1 MGEIQGGNGDMGWKK
16 AIPEVRDRLQSKWL
30 VGAVGC
36 LLGLMLFGELRH
48 IYFSWG
54 KQNVGEHILL
64 AEIIGISVAFA
75 GLVLAL
81 RAATVGGALFG
92 GMISFF
98 LVSGTASSQY
108 TIVRSGLAP
117 LALLFVLTFLA
128 TRAGR
133 RVKTQAGLAEKRHG
147 RSSAQ
152 VIANLSIAGLAVST
166 LGFELVTGGG
176 VCCGE
181 GYYRVWVWPATM
193 IMSLAAMVEATA
205 DTVSSEIGQAFGG
218 RPVMLLTLQRVA
230 PGVDGAVTLL
240 GSLAGIIGGAFIA
253 VVGMWALR
261 LRPSQAAIAL
271 LAGICGLFFDSFLG
285 ATVER
290 RGWIGNDLVN
300 FTSTV
305 FAALLVAIAYR
316 VFVL

>member
-1 MGEIQGGNGDMGWKK
+1 
-16 AIPEVRDRLQSKWL
+16 
-30 VGAVGC
+30 
-36 LLGLMLFGELRH
+36 
-48 IYFSWG
+48 
-54 KQNVGEHILL
+54 
-64 AEIIGISVAFA
+64 
-75 GLVLAL
+75 
-81 RAATVGGALFG
+81 
-92 GMISFF
+92 
-98 LVSGTASSQY
+98 
-108 TIVRSGLAP
+108 
-117 LALLFVLTFLA
+117 
-128 TRAGR
+128 
-133 RVKTQAGLAEKRHG
+133 
-147 RSSAQ
+147 
-152 VIANLSIAGLAVST
+152 
-166 LGFELVTGGG
+166 
-176 VCCGE
+176 
-181 GYYRVWVWPATM
+181 
-193 IMSLAAMVEATA
+193 MSLAAMVEATA

-240 GSLAGIIGGAFIA
+240 GSLAGIIGGAFVA

-261 LRPSQAAIAL
+261 LRPSQAEIAL